1 MIVSKDTFHKDK
13 LSLKRIQT
21 YTNGFTFYPLLYQG
35 NQCLFQTPPLFV
47 PYGIQTSDSKQMV
60 TLSFV
65 NRIHDKYVEKL
76 HHSLDQI
83 FLFLQTQLTTVQL
96 APLVKSNELRVRLY
110 HCLLF
115 DESKQKLDT
124 IPPNIY
130 GQFILNVY
138 GVWCYDNIG
147 YVQCYAIQAKLY
159 QPMYLTTYGFL
170 DETKSKIPVPPPLPT
185 SLKKQYQ
192 RKLKPKPKPKPMNGF
207 QPPSLDEIQSMLQK
221 FQSQ

>member
-1 MIVSKDTFHKDK
+1 MWRNYITRWIK
-13 LSLKRIQT
+13 LL
-21 YTNGFTFYPLLYQG
+21 
-35 NQCLFQTPPLFV
+35 
-47 PYGIQTSDSKQMV
+47 
-60 TLSFV
+60 
-65 NRIHDKYVEKL
+65 
-76 HHSLDQI
+76 
-83 FLFLQTQLTTVQL
+83 LFLQTQLTKIQL
-96 APLVKSNELRVRLY
+96 VPLVKSNELRVRLY

-170 DETKSKIPVPPPLPT
+170 DETKSKIPIPPPLPT

-192 RKLKPKPKPKPMNGF
+192 RKLKPKPKPKSMNGF
-207 QPPSLDEIQSMLQK
+207 QPRLSMK
-221 FQSQ
+221 FNRCYKNFGLNDDNRIVSKFRTREEGCYFVESVYLLIPNFLF